1 MNAVLRCMAVVGTC
15 AVLVAGCKVKSNTT
29 NINEPSDES
38 ATEAGGGDDK
48 SSSPETA
55 PDKESGVPQGGS
67 QHSGL
72 EPPSTPAATDKAPDK
87 KADGPGKSESAPG
100 HDPKG
105 PGNSENAPGHN
116 KETKDSKD
124 PKAQGKTTNK
134 PTVDTNKETGTS
146 ASGKTPGANK
156 K

>member
-1 MNAVLRCMAVVGTC
+1 MAVVGTC

-55 PDKESGVPQGGS
+55 PDKESGVPEGGT
-67 QHSGL
+67 QRGGL
-72 EPPSTPAATDKAPDK
+72 EPPSTPSSTDKATEK
-87 KADGPGKSESAPG
+87 TDGPGKSESAPG

-116 KETKDSKD
+116 KETKDASKG
-124 PKAQGKTTNK
+124 QGKTGNK

-146 ASGKTPGANK
+146 ASGKTPAAAGK